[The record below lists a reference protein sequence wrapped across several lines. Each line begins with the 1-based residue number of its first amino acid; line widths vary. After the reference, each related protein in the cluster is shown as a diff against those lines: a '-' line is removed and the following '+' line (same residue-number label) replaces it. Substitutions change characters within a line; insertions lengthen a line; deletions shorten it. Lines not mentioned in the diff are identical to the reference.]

1 MSRIG
6 KKPVE
11 VPDGVTVE
19 ISGQSVKVS
28 GPNSKQPLSWSVP
41 APISAA
47 LDDGGKRVVVTRPDD
62 QKRSRALHGLSRA
75 LIANMVHGAS
85 QGYQRRLLVY
95 GTGYNCTVK
104 GRTLE
109 LNVGFMGRGTKDKPQ
124 FRIPIPDGLEVVIEA
139 PAARGETDPAR
150 FVVQGADKQQ
160 VGEFCAEVR
169 AIRPPEPYKGK
180 GIRYEDEQ
188 VQKKAGKAFAGGAA

>member
-19 ISGQSVKVS
+19 ISGQTVKVC
-28 GPNSKQPLSWSVP
+28 GPKSEQPLSWSVP

-62 QKRSRALHGLSRA
+62 RKRSRALHGLSRA

-95 GTGYNCTVK
+95 GTGYNCDVK

-109 LNVGFMGRGTKDKPQ
+109 LNVGFTGRGTKDKPQ
-124 FRIPIPDGLEVVIEA
+124 FRIPIPGGLEVVIEA
-139 PAARGETDPAR
+139 PAARGDIDPAK
-150 FVVQGADKQQ
+150 FVVRGADKQL

-180 GIRYEDEQ
+180 GLRYEGEQ
-188 VQKKAGKAFAGGAA
+188 VQRKAGKRLAGGAT